1 MATVAFHTLGCKVNS
16 YESEAMLEIFKKR
29 GYETIDF
36 DLLQMYMLLILVQS
50 QIQETLNQDR

>member
-16 YESEAMLEIFKKR
+16 YESEAMLEIFKREDMKQS
-29 GYETIDF
+29 TSN
-36 DLLQMYMLLILVQS
+36 LLQMYMLLILVQS